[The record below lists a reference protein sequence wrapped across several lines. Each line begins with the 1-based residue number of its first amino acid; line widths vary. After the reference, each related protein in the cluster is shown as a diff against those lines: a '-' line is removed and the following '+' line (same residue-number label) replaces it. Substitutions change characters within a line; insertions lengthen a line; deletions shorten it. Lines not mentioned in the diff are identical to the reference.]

1 MQAYNELILVL
12 FADSNHPP
20 GNWITLQMKYPW
32 ERVYWEL
39 VIDWLTVAK
48 ALAGAHLLVS
58 PSGDGC

>member
-1 MQAYNELILVL
+1 
-12 FADSNHPP
+12 
-20 GNWITLQMKYPW
+20 MKYPW

-48 ALAGAHLLVS
+48 ALAGAHLLLVS